1 MPKFMISASYSPEG
15 VKGVIASGGSSRV
28 AAVTSLAE
36 VVGGSVES
44 FYFAF
49 GGDDVVAI
57 VDPPDNASAVSV
69 AMAVGASG
77 ALSSYTTTPLL
88 TAEEMDA
95 AAAKTPGYQPP
106 GA

>member
-1 MPKFMISASYSPEG
+1 MPKFMINASYSQEG
-15 VKGVIASGGSSRV
+15 VKGVIAEGGSSRL
-28 AAVTSLAE
+28 AAVTALAHAA
-36 VVGGSVES
+36 GGSIET

-57 VDPPDNASAVSV
+57 VDLPDNASAAAV
-69 AMAVGASG
+69 AMAVGSTG

-88 TAEEMDA
+88 TVEEIDA